1 MNYLIVTAE
10 VLLVV
15 VTPLLILYRRSRWP
29 TPATAVSLILVPI
42 LWYPVYAPV
51 HELSHLA
58 AVYLLGGTVTSV
70 KLIPSFWAGEF
81 AVAWIRSE
89 GLTAT
94 WQQMTTTSAPY
105 AIDLICLLLTL
116 RVLTRRLS
124 KNAFVVGL
132 IFMLLCLRPA
142 FDLLC
147 ESVGFA
153 TGFRG
158 DLYHMGII
166 IGSAALWIFIIAS
179 LALSLFVIVTVLKRF
194 AGFPASGDGA
204 DIQSKGTL

>member
-1 MNYLIVTAE
+1 MNHLLITAE

-15 VTPLLILYRRSRWP
+15 VTPLLVLYRRSTWP
-29 TPATAVSLILVPI
+29 VSATIVSLILVPI

-70 KLIPSFWAGEF
+70 KLIPSFWEGEF

-105 AIDLICLLLTL
+105 AIDVLCLLLTL
-116 RVLTRRLS
+116 PVLTRRFS

-132 IFMLLCLRPA
+132 TFMVLCLRPA

-166 IGSAALWIFIIAS
+166 IGSAGLWIFIVTS
-179 LALSLFVIVTVLKRF
+179 LALSLFVILTILRRF
-194 AGFPASGDGA
+194 AAPIDRDQSPRDG
-204 DIQSKGTL
+204 